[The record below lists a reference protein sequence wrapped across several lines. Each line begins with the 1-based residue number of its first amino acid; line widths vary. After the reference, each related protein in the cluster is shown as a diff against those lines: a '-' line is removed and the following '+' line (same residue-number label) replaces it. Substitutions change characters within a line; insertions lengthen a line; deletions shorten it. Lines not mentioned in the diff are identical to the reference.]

1 MQEIEALYERHSV
14 KHYRDEPLR
23 EDDRRALLDE
33 IAAINEVSGLHIQ
46 LMEDEPAVFK
56 HYISRA
62 TGLISARHYFALVGP
77 KNPQLG
83 RQVGYWGQ
91 RLVLFA
97 QSLGLRTNWTGGS
110 RRLSASTAQVDKGEK
125 LVIVIAVG
133 YGEDNGKERQT
144 RPLEELCT
152 VLDGLDNAPEWFIS
166 GMKAAQAAPT
176 GFNRQKFRITLHD
189 DGTCEAKDT
198 ALIKLTDVDLGTVMY
213 NFEVGARPHTV
224 TWRNPVA

>member
-14 KHYRDEPLR
+14 KHYRDESLTE
-23 EDDRRALLDE
+23 EDRHALLEE
-33 IAAINEVSGLHIQ
+33 ITAINSASGLHIQ
-46 LMEDEPAVFK
+46 LIEDEPAVFK

-62 TGLISARHYFALVGP
+62 TGLISARHYFALVGR

-97 QSLGLRTNWTGGS
+97 QNLGLRTNWTGGS
-110 RRLSASTAQVDKGEK
+110 RRLSASSAQVDKGEK

-133 YGEDNGKERQT
+133 YGVDNGKERET

-152 VLDGLDNAPEWFIS
+152 VPDGLDNAPEWFIS
-166 GMKAAQAAPT
+166 GMKAAQVAPT
-176 GFNRQKFRITLHD
+176 GFNRQKFRIILHD
-189 DGTCEAKDT
+189 DGTCEARDT
-198 ALIKLTDVDLGTVMY
+198 ALIKLTDVDVGTVMY

-224 TWRNPVA
+224 TWRNPV

>member
-1 MQEIEALYERHSV
+1 MQEIEALYERRSV
-14 KHYRDEPLR
+14 KHYLDEPLK
-23 EDDRRALLDE
+23 EADRQALLDAIAE
-33 IAAINEVSGLHIQ
+33 INAVSGLHIQ
-46 LMEDEPAVFK
+46 LMEDEPAVFR

-110 RRLSASTAQVDKGEK
+110 RRLGASTAQVDKGEK

-133 YGEDNGKERQT
+133 YGEDNGKERET
-144 RPLEELCT
+144 RSLEELCA
-152 VLDGLDNAPEWFIS
+152 VPDGLDNAPEWFIS

-176 GFNRQKFRITLHD
+176 GFNRQKFRIILHP

-224 TWRNPVA
+224 TWRNPV